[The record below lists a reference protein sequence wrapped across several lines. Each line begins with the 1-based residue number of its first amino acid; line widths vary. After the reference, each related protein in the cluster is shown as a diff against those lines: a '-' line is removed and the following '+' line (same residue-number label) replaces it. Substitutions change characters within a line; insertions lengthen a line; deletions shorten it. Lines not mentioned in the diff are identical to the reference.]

1 MGFEMLVNAL
11 LKAMGYTR
19 ADLDAAV
26 EKGKTTIE
34 QAKIDIASFDNR
46 LTRIESALS
55 GILAQ
60 LDEIAKKE

>member
-1 MGFEMLVNAL
+1 MGLEMLVNAL

-26 EKGKTTIE
+26 EKGKASIE
-34 QAKIDIASFDNR
+34 QAKIDIASFDAR
-46 LTRIESALS
+46 LTRIETTLE
-55 GILAQ
+55 GILAR